1 MKLFVALTVVAA
13 SLTAYSQTKLPGE
26 IKGTVTDAT
35 GAPIS
40 GATVYAVS
48 QNTGFS
54 DATLRSAKSDRNGM
68 FDFRGGFALGSYKLY
83 SRKDEDSYP
92 DPLDKFYADPQAE
105 AQAVELTAAHP
116 SATATVTLGQQ
127 AAVLAGKIVDAI
139 TGDAIR
145 ASLAFVDGQGNGHSI
160 SVDGDYRILV
170 PPGKD
175 VTLMVTAMGARSNRA
190 QIPVAPLRLE
200 PGQHVYMDL
209 SVRQ

>member
-13 SLTAYSQTKLPGE
+13 SLVAHSQTKPPGE
-26 IKGTVTDAT
+26 IKGAVTDPS
-35 GAPIS
+35 GAPTS
-40 GATVYAVS
+40 GAIIYAVPE
-48 QNTGFS
+48 NAGFS
-54 DATLRSAKSDRNGM
+54 NATLRSAKSDRDGM
-68 FDFRGGFALGSYKLY
+68 FDFHGGFTLGSYKLY
-83 SRKDEDSYP
+83 SRKDEESYP
-92 DPLDKFYADPQAE
+92 DPLDKFYADPKAE
-105 AQAVELTAAHP
+105 AQAVELTAARP

-127 AAVLAGKIVDAI
+127 AAVLAGRIVDAS
-139 TGDAIR
+139 TGNAIR
-145 ASLAFVDGQGNGHSI
+145 ALLVFVDGQGNGHSI

>member
-1 MKLFVALTVVAA
+1 MKLFVALTVVGA
-13 SLTAYSQTKLPGE
+13 SLVAYSQMKPPGE
-26 IKGTVTDAT
+26 IKGTVTDPT
-35 GAPIS
+35 GAPIC

-48 QNTGFS
+48 QNAEFS
-54 DATLRSAKSDRNGM
+54 DATLRSVKSDRNGM

-83 SRKDEDSYP
+83 ARKDEDSYP
-92 DPLDKFYADPQAE
+92 DPLDKFYADPKAE
-105 AQAVELTAAHP
+105 AQAVGLTPAHP
-116 SATATVTLGQQ
+116 SATATVALGQQ
-127 AAVLAGKIVDAI
+127 AAVLAGKIVDAG

-145 ASLAFVDGQGNGHSI
+145 ALLAFIDGQGNGHSI

-175 VTLMVTAMGARSNRA
+175 VTLMVTAMGARSDRA

>member
-13 SLTAYSQTKLPGE
+13 SLVAYSQTKPPGE

-48 QNTGFS
+48 QNAGFS
-54 DATLRSAKSDRNGM
+54 DATLRSVKSDRNGM

-92 DPLDKFYADPQAE
+92 DPLDKFYADPKAE

-127 AAVLAGKIVDAI
+127 AAVLAGKIVDAS

-145 ASLAFVDGQGNGHSI
+145 ALLAFVDGQGNGHSI

>member
-1 MKLFVALTVVAA
+1 MKLLVALTVVTA
-13 SLTAYSQTKLPGE
+13 SLIAYSQTKPPGE
-26 IKGTVTDAT
+26 IRGTVTDAT
-35 GAPIS
+35 GAPVS

-54 DATLRSAKSDRNGM
+54 DATLRSAKSDGNGM
-68 FDFRGGFALGSYKLY
+68 FDFRGGFALGSYRLY

-92 DPLDKFYADPQAE
+92 NPLDKFYADPNAE
-105 AQAVELTAAHP
+105 AQAVELTAARP

-127 AAVLAGKIVDAI
+127 AAVLAGKIVDAK

-145 ASLAFVDGQGNGHSI
+145 ALLAFVDGQGNGHSI
-160 SVDGDYRILV
+160 SVDGDYRILL